1 MIHENRRKSQ
11 FEGPPSTSRY
21 YFGSSAS
28 HSGPGPSQPP
38 SVLGPPSDRWRTAPL
53 PPYSRIPEIH
63 AWKQTMQKMQTINDT
78 VPLIGEV
85 MNSLV
90 ESQQLT
96 SQLQQRVSN
105 LEFNENNLLHNIAE
119 LEKQLMESRSLY
131 AQLLGSYS
139 RIVEAQS
146 TSPVAHEPEYQRL
159 SSQSISSQSIPAHA
173 SSEYARFNTALQRP
187 VGLTPPP
194 RQQAQAAESQAVPA
208 PLPHPLLLLHRKLR
222 LRFRMSD
229 PPALVYLRHLLQLT
243 TASMIIGH
251 RACLFPTILHPSQ
264 LHPSIR
270 LPRWVRQRIWKAPS
284 RDSLAVMKVGARIV
298 K

>member
-1 MIHENRRKSQ
+1 
-11 FEGPPSTSRY
+11 
-21 YFGSSAS
+21 
-28 HSGPGPSQPP
+28 
-38 SVLGPPSDRWRTAPL
+38 
-53 PPYSRIPEIH
+53 
-63 AWKQTMQKMQTINDT
+63 MQKMQTINDT

-119 LEKQLMESRSLY
+119 LEKQLMESRNLY

-146 TSPVAHEPEYQRL
+146 TSPVAQEPEYQRL
-159 SSQSISSQSIPAHA
+159 SSQSIPAHA

-208 PLPHPLLLLHRKLR
+208 APTSSFAPASSETQAQVSDVRSTGTSLFAPFTAINNGEYDYWPPGLSLPYDPSSFTAAPINQAPPVGETEDMEGSESR
-222 LRFRMSD
+222 LTGSD
-229 PPALVYLRHLLQLT
+229 ESRGKNREVGSSSPRQGET
-243 TASMIIGH
+243 T
-251 RACLFPTILHPSQ
+251 
-264 LHPSIR
+264 
-270 LPRWVRQRIWKAPS
+270 V
-284 RDSLAVMKVGARIV
+284 AVAQ
-298 K
+298 